1 MGRAT
6 WRWSALFCLR
16 RRPRMRAHA
25 RGPPL
30 RPDPESGDLLPL
42 TGVALYDESRT
53 REAAAAALSG
63 SGKSASRSW
72 DRWSTSPSPAWPPP
86 SSPPSGRGVDLWK
99 WPLLQAA
106 QLAPKSVVWAN
117 LYLALLNLMPAYPL
131 DGGRILRAFFSRTLD
146 LSSATRRAVSIST
159 AIAMVLI
166 FAGLFSDNWLTMVGV
181 IVFSAAQLE
190 ERALVFQS
198 VLDNVRL
205 EEVMLTD
212 FATLSP
218 ADTLEDALEKAVHS
232 LQDDFPVVRGSDM
245 VGVISK
251 QRILDAL
258 RAEGNGYVQAVMNK
272 IFEVSVRQD
281 SLGSAFRKLTARN
294 SSIIPVVEDQRL
306 IGIVT
311 LQNLMHSMALLAE
324 SRKLRRDEAR
334 ILGIKS
340 RASRSIAE
348 GSALSL
354 RCRSLPNLRSLFDG
368 SDGLPSGRHGSEQ
381 PHGFRL
387 LHRRNLLQPRQHC
400 IRNLPVDVDHG
411 DCLARLPL
419 DILLGRSPSR
429 ARNLQC

>member
-1 MGRAT
+1 MRSWSIPVGRVFGVDIRIHLTFFILPMFIFWTEYAAHQG
-6 WRWSALFCLR
+6 SANGPRDLALVGIILASVVAHECGHIFAAR
-16 RRPRMRAHA
+16 RFGLIPKAVI
-25 RGPPL
+25 
-30 RPDPESGDLLPL
+30 LLPL
-42 TGVALYDESRT
+42 TGVALYDESRVEKVQPAGPVWK
-53 REAAAAALSG
+53 RDIRLALIGPLLSLALAGLTAVVVIASG
-63 SGKSASRSW
+63 HGA
-72 DRWSTSPSPAWPPP
+72 
-86 SSPPSGRGVDLWK
+86 DLWK
-99 WPLLQAA
+99 WPFLQAGK
-106 QLAPKSVVWAN
+106 LSCSLVWAN
-117 LYLALLNLMPAYPL
+117 LYLAIFNLMPAYPL
-131 DGGRILRAFFSRTLD
+131 DGGRILRAFLSRTLD
-146 LSSATRRAVSIST
+146 ASSATRRAVSISN
-159 AIAMVLI
+159 AIAMVLML
-166 FAGLFSDNWLTMVGV
+166 AGLFSDSWLTMVGV

-272 IFEVSVRQD
+272 IFEVSLRQD

-324 SRKLRRDEAR
+324 SRKLRRDEAE
-334 ILGIKS
+334 S
-340 RASRSIAE
+340 
-348 GSALSL
+348 
-354 RCRSLPNLRSLFDG
+354 
-368 SDGLPSGRHGSEQ
+368 
-381 PHGFRL
+381 
-387 LHRRNLLQPRQHC
+387 
-400 IRNLPVDVDHG
+400 
-411 DCLARLPL
+411 
-419 DILLGRSPSR
+419 
-429 ARNLQC
+429 

>member
-1 MGRAT
+1 MRSWSIPIGRLFGVDVRIHLTFLILPMFVFWTDYEAHQGNAT
-6 WRWSALFCLR
+6 GPRDLALVAIILACVAAHECGHMLAAR
-16 RRPRMRAHA
+16 RVGLIPKAVI
-25 RGPPL
+25 
-30 RPDPESGDLLPL
+30 LLPL
-42 TGVALYDESRT
+42 TGVALYDESRSEKPRPAALLWQ
-53 REAAAAALSG
+53 REIRLALIGPLVSFALACLAAAVV
-63 SGKSASRSW
+63 
-72 DRWSTSPSPAWPPP
+72 TS
-86 SSPPSGRGVDLWK
+86 SGREIDLFQ
-99 WPLLQAA
+99 WPFLQATN
-106 QLAPKSVVWAN
+106 LPKSLVWAN
-117 LYLALLNLMPAYPL
+117 LWIAILNLMPAYPL

-146 LSSATRRAVSIST
+146 ASAATRRAVSISN
-159 AIAMVLI
+159 AIAMVLMI
-166 FAGLFSDNWLTMVGV
+166 AGLFSDSWLTMVGV

-232 LQDDFPVVRGSDM
+232 LQDDFPVVRGMDM

-272 IFEVSVRQD
+272 IFEVSLRQD

-324 SRKLRRDEAR
+324 TRKLQRDEAE
-334 ILGIKS
+334 S
-340 RASRSIAE
+340 
-348 GSALSL
+348 
-354 RCRSLPNLRSLFDG
+354 
-368 SDGLPSGRHGSEQ
+368 
-381 PHGFRL
+381 
-387 LHRRNLLQPRQHC
+387 
-400 IRNLPVDVDHG
+400 
-411 DCLARLPL
+411 
-419 DILLGRSPSR
+419 
-429 ARNLQC
+429 